1 MPLVPIRRGE
11 MKINEEGV
19 EIESTWIGAI
29 KRLYGQSKRSVIFL
43 LFCWLMLIAGA
54 IVDAKPLVREM
65 LAFATV
71 YVVLLV
77 SFDFVAS
84 EFWDSIATASTISYN
99 DINWVEYTTE
109 SWFRPKLRIIV
120 TDGDSTGVRKVRLSL
135 RRHGGDQQLERAIRA
150 FEDAGIT
157 VTSIEDRS
165 DEDR

>member
-1 MPLVPIRRGE
+1 

-19 EIESTWIGAI
+19 EIESTSIGGI
-29 KRLYGQSKRSVIFL
+29 KRLYGQSKLFVIFL
-43 LFCWLMLIAGA
+43 LFCWLVLIADA
-54 IVDAKPLVREM
+54 IVNPTSLARER

-71 YVVLLV
+71 FVVLLAG
-77 SFDFVAS
+77 FNFVAR

-135 RRHGGDQQLERAIRA
+135 RRHGGDQQLERAIQA

-157 VTSIEDRS
+157 VTSIEDPG